1 MLSGTMAQRVE
12 VVPAAAPSKRWPVAA
27 GMLGPAVVASVAYVD
42 PGNFATNIEGGARY
56 GYRLLWVVVLAST
69 TAMLVQYLS
78 AKLGLVTG
86 SDLAELCR
94 DRFRRPVTVGLWL
107 QAEAAAMAT
116 DVAEFVGAA
125 VALKLLFRMPLL
137 LCGAVT
143 AVAAF
148 AVLGVQQR
156 SHRRFEAA
164 IAALLVFVVAG
175 FLYETLRIEP
185 DPGKAAAGL
194 VPGFSGA
201 GSVTLAVGIV
211 GATVMPHAVYA
222 HSALTANHR
231 RRGVGGTRTVGHE
244 RIDVVLA
251 LGLAGLVNAAMLAV
265 SARLLSGKGD
275 GVATLVGAHRELA
288 HQVGGLA
295 ALTFAVALL
304 AAGISSSSV
313 GTYAGQVVMG
323 GFLRRR
329 VPLVVRRTVTMV
341 PALIVLAVGTEPTDA
356 LVLSQVV
363 LSFCVPFALVPLVVL
378 TSRRSVMGRHV
389 NAPLI
394 VVAASLV
401 TAVIVGLNVYLLVA
415 QLS

>member
-1 MLSGTMAQRVE
+1 MAQRVE
-12 VVPAAAPSKRWPVAA
+12 VAQVPAASPSARSRVAVA
-27 GMLGPAVVASVAYVD
+27 MLGPAVVASVAYVD

-86 SDLAELCR
+86 CDLAQLCR
-94 DRFRRPVTVGLWL
+94 DRASRPVVIGLWL

-125 VALKLLFRMPLL
+125 VALNLLFHLPLL
-137 LCGAVT
+137 ASGVVT
-143 AVAAF
+143 AAAAF
-148 AVLGVQQR
+148 AVLAVQQH

-164 IAALLVFVVAG
+164 IAGLLVFVVGG
-175 FLYETLRIEP
+175 FLYETLRITL
-185 DPGKAAAGL
+185 DAGKAAAGL
-194 VPGFSGA
+194 VPTFSGA

-222 HSALTANHR
+222 HSALTANHH
-231 RRGVGGTRTVGHE
+231 RRGVAGTRTVGHE
-244 RIDVVLA
+244 RMDVVIA
-251 LGLAGLVNAAMLAV
+251 LGLAGLVNAAMLTVA
-265 SARLLSGKGD
+265 ARLLSGKG
-275 GVATLVGAHRELA
+275 GAVATLVGAHRELA
-288 HQVGGLA
+288 SQVGGLA
-295 ALTFAVALL
+295 ALSFAVALL
-304 AAGISSSSV
+304 AAGISSSGV
-313 GTYAGQVVMG
+313 GTYAGQVVMA

-329 VPLVVRRTVTMV
+329 LPIALRRAVTML
-341 PALIVLAVGTEPTDA
+341 PALVVLAVGTEPTDA

-389 NAPLI
+389 NAPVTLA
-394 VVAASLV
+394 AASLV
-401 TAVIVGLNVYLLVA
+401 TVVIVALNVYLLVA
-415 QLS
+415 HLS